1 MNTVKN
7 AHKSQRTSY
16 VHRYTLCTY
25 IYTVYVVSRV
35 VSNIHTTIG
44 DVAAKV
50 LSSEC
55 LCKQCPC
62 SLYTVNHSV
71 RMKEV
76 SAADAESGVAID
88 VQVGLVHKHQ
98 LAIGEGETAA
108 E

>member
-1 MNTVKN
+1 M
-7 AHKSQRTSY
+7 
-16 VHRYTLCTY
+16 Y
-25 IYTVYVVSRV
+25 IYIYSVCCVKSG
-35 VSNIHTTIG
+35 NIHTTIG

-62 SLYTVNHSV
+62 SLYTVDHSV

>member
-1 MNTVKN
+1 MF
-7 AHKSQRTSY
+7 
-16 VHRYTLCTY
+16 TY
-25 IYTVYVVSRV
+25 IYTYSACCVMSG
-35 VSNIHTTIG
+35 NIHTTTG

-62 SLYTVNHSV
+62 SLYTVDHSV
-71 RMKEV
+71 RMEEV
-76 SAADAESGVAID
+76 STADAESGVATD